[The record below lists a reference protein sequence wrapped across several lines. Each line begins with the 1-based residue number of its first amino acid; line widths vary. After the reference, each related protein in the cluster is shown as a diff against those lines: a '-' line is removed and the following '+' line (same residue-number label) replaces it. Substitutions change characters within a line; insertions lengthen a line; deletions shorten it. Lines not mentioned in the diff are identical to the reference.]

1 MKLYIHTDGGARGNP
16 GPAASGIVIKDEQ
29 GTILA
34 HYGEYL
40 GETTNNVAEY
50 SAVISGLK
58 KAKELGATDVAIIS
72 DSLLVIE
79 QLKRNWK
86 VKDSKLQK
94 LFIECWNLLQP
105 FKTKSFLHV
114 LRDKNKEADKEV
126 NIVLDK
132 HSKDLS
138 KHVGKNPQV

>member
-1 MKLYIHTDGGARGNP
+1 MKLFIHTDGGARGNP

-29 GTILA
+29 KNILA

-50 SAVISGLK
+50 SAVVSGLK
-58 KAKELGATDVAIIS
+58 KAKVLGATDIVVIS
-72 DSLLVIE
+72 DSKLVIE
-79 QLKRNWK
+79 QLKQNWK
-86 VKDSKLQK
+86 VKDIKLQK
-94 LFIECWNLLQP
+94 LFIECWNLLAP
-105 FKTKSFLHV
+105 FKTKTFLHV

-126 NIVLDK
+126 NIVLDA

-138 KHVGKNPQV
+138 KPVGDFQQV

>member
-1 MKLYIHTDGGARGNP
+1 MKVFIHTDGGARGNP
-16 GPAASGIVIKDEQ
+16 GPAASGIVIKNEQ
-29 GTILA
+29 GEILA
-34 HYGEYL
+34 HFGEYL

-50 SAVISGLK
+50 SAVIFGLR

-72 DSLLVIE
+72 DSKLVIE

-86 VKDSKLQK
+86 VKDVKLQK

-105 FKTKSFLHV
+105 FKTKTFLHV

-126 NIVLDK
+126 NIVLDAR
-132 HSKDLS
+132 SK
-138 KHVGKNPQV
+138 GI

>member
-1 MKLYIHTDGGARGNP
+1 MKVFIHTDGGARGNP
-16 GPAASGIVIKDEQ
+16 GPAASGIVIKNEQ
-29 GTILA
+29 GDILA
-34 HYGEYL
+34 HFGEYL

-50 SAVISGLK
+50 SAVIFGLR

-72 DSLLVIE
+72 DSKLVIE

-86 VKDSKLQK
+86 VKDVKLQK
-94 LFIECWNLLQP
+94 LFMECWNLLQP

-126 NIVLDK
+126 NIVLDAR
-132 HSKDLS
+132 SK
-138 KHVGKNPQV
+138 NE

>member
-1 MKLYIHTDGGARGNP
+1 MKLFIHTDGGARGNP
-16 GPAASGIVIKDEQ
+16 GPAATGIVIKDEH

-58 KAKELGATDVAIIS
+58 KAKTFGATDVVIVS

-79 QLKRNWK
+79 QMKRNWK
-86 VKDSKLQK
+86 VKDVKLQK
-94 LFIECWNLLQP
+94 LFIEAWNACAG
-105 FKTKSFLHV
+105 FSTCTFTHV
-114 LRDKNKEADKEV
+114 LREKNKEADKEV
-126 NIVLDK
+126 NIILDA

-138 KHVGKNPQV
+138 KPIPGNTQI